1 MSDHVFFVFS
11 PILVLFWA
19 HFSPVLVLFWSCF
32 GPVLVLFWSCF
43 GHVSFMF
50 RSCFCTVLVLFRS
63 YFALSSVFRYNEIF
77 LTEADC
83 LAESIIEIIFS
94 LLTGFKFSYKLSH
107 VKHRNT
113 NCLVVNSV
121 FFIKFRFSKKATDK
135 ISQSICNFVSI
146 KAMKIFFF
154 QMLWPSSELYQC
166 FFLNIA
172 MHRSKRSRI
181 IFVETMNFKTM
192 NNS

>member
-154 QMLWPSSELYQC
+154 SNVVA
-166 FFLNIA
+166 FFGTVSMFFSQHCDASVKAITYYFC
-172 MHRSKRSRI
+172 RDYE
-181 IFVETMNFKTM
+181 F
-192 NNS
+192 